1 MSLEQDLRRVVAEGE
16 RTLPD
21 TAQRTAYKEA
31 LAPQYRLLLNLLT
44 RPQPTTVARVDDYLR
59 VVGAIREPNTLAGL
73 EQTPAD
79 PPTLEWLL
87 TSPLRI
93 LSSRLARLPGTTVFT
108 IETGADLLTLCA
120 IRGGPEPLDARIFL
134 MRASAELV
142 TATVDLI
149 RRHRDDIER
158 IARKE
163 PLDAALFEGL
173 RAIGTTAW
181 AALPAG
187 IRSSL
192 EQADTILYLPSAFGQ
207 LSEVPIELWW
217 TGAEWLGATRTIAR
231 FPSLRTLVETL
242 SPNRFPASLDP
253 RAYIV
258 RADRNDGLTHAER
271 EVTGVTAALQAMAF
285 AVNSDLQP
293 GVGTVRKAFDQG
305 FRALHFVGH
314 GTANPLGEALP
325 IGQGDTL
332 GPSDF
337 SQLGGAR
344 TPFAFL
350 NVCEVGRAR
359 VGAAGGPAGFA
370 TRLVE
375 KGAPAV
381 IACLQEVPDR
391 VATDIA
397 IAFYQSAAH
406 EPVGSALSRARAAM
420 DAVPYPPSCWG
431 SYVLYGDPLFGLAGA
446 GPRVPQTRDLTLG
459 WPDHVAR
466 FLATRSPGERQ
477 AALDLLALERRA
489 ADPAKA
495 VLLDRVTAWVSTAF
509 GPTSDSY
516 EERLALCRA
525 FAGGDAAAA
534 GSLRMLLA
542 IECLE
547 GLHPPADV
555 VLEARA
561 GMVTAAA
568 LHDTI
573 AWPAFASWVASRAEP
588 GATDIEVKPLL
599 DEAEGMLD
607 AWALSEPAVIPLLN
621 EIRKRRRTLS
631 R

>member
-1 MSLEQDLRRVVAEGE
+1 VSLEQDLRRVVAEGE
-16 RTLPD
+16 RTLPR
-21 TAQRTAYKEA
+21 TGQRTAYKEA

-59 VVGAIREPNTLAGL
+59 VIGAIREPNTLAGL
-73 EQTPAD
+73 EEPPAD

-93 LSSRLARLPGTTVFT
+93 LSSRLTRLPGTTVLI
-108 IETGADLLTLCA
+108 IETGAELLTLCA
-120 IRGGPEPLDARIFL
+120 IRGGVAPLEGRIVL
-134 MRASAELV
+134 TRAPAELV
-142 TATVDLI
+142 NATIGLI
-149 RRHRDDIER
+149 GRHRHDIER

-163 PLDAALFEGL
+163 PLDAALYQGL
-173 RAIGTTAW
+173 KAAGGAGW
-181 AALPAG
+181 AALPEG

-192 EQADTILYLPSAFGQ
+192 AQADTILYLPSAFGQ
-207 LSEVPIELWW
+207 LSELPVELWW
-217 TGAEWLGATRTIAR
+217 TGTDWLGATRAIAR

-242 SPNRFPASLDP
+242 SPNRFPARLDP
-253 RAYIV
+253 RGYII
-258 RADRNDGLTHAER
+258 RATQSDDLTHAER
-271 EVTGVTAALQAMAF
+271 EINGVTAALQAMALE
-285 AVNSDLQP
+285 VNSDLQP
-293 GVGTVRKAFDQG
+293 RIGSVRQAFDEG

-314 GTANPLGEALP
+314 GSANPLGESLP
-325 IGQGDTL
+325 IGKGDTL
-332 GPSDF
+332 GPADF

-397 IAFYQSAAH
+397 IAFYQRAADQ
-406 EPVGSALSRARAAM
+406 PVGRALSHARAAM

-431 SYVLYGDPLFGLAGA
+431 AYVLYGDPLFGLAGA
-446 GPRVPQTRDLTLG
+446 GPRVRQARDLTLG

-466 FLATRSPGERQ
+466 FLATRSAGERQ
-477 AALDLLALERRA
+477 AALNLLALERGV
-489 ADPAKA
+489 ADPAKSL
-495 VLLDRVTAWVSTAF
+495 LLDRATAWVSTAF
-509 GPTSDSY
+509 APASESY
-516 EERLALCRA
+516 EERLALCLA
-525 FAGGDAAAA
+525 FANSDAAAA

-542 IECLE
+542 MECLE
-547 GLHPPADV
+547 GLHSKASV
-555 VLEARA
+555 LLEAHA
-561 GMVTAAA
+561 GMVGAAA

-573 AWPAFASWVASRAEP
+573 AWPAFACRMAGGAEP
-588 GATDIEVKPLL
+588 GAMDIETKPLL
-599 DEAEGMLD
+599 HEAEGMLD

-621 EIRKRRRTLS
+621 QLRKRGRTLS